1 MSYTEEKQ
9 FIIDKIISVENHDVL
24 AKIISILEDNG
35 SALTLEQQN
44 EVRERREAYLRNPNE
59 LISEN
64 EFMDSIRLK
73 YGF

>member
-24 AKIISILEDNG
+24 TKIISILEHSE

-44 EVRERREAYLRNPNE
+44 EVRDRRVAYLKNPNE
-59 LISEN
+59 LLSEN